1 MPTNDFT
8 FNGISARDYDIEV
21 LDVTEEFTSRD
32 GEGIPV
38 SGRTG
43 ELYNDNG
50 RYENVNVTYS
60 CAIQLGTSDSEA
72 KLKSFNAKL
81 LSFVGN
87 YHLVDTFDDS
97 VAYRIGRY
105 TGAIEPKISRTG
117 DGLVRVDFTFN
128 CNPKKF
134 LASGATPS
142 IFEPTEKVIPSYH
155 VFSDFSNAVQEML
168 LPSIRAKTSY
178 SQSDITTNMHY
189 IVVGLTFGANETHNI
204 RIESNNE
211 EEFFASVLRLT
222 PNTTPYNYND
232 WAGMVTTYTSKMFKY
247 DSSLGAYPDVTIAC
261 TTPYIV
267 VQRTAP
273 LRLYVDDVL
282 TYEDEYF
289 DIYSLTNPTFFDTS
303 PLLRMKVPAN
313 TFDDYLCVINGT
325 SIKLNHDSDVSAES
339 FAINYLTFDAET
351 MNAYSLPE
359 DNEAGYLINAN
370 RFVEVSGYSMDLQT
384 GENEIW
390 VGDWCKKL
398 EIIPRWWT
406 L

>member
-1 MPTNDFT
+1 MPTNNFI
-8 FNGISARDYDIEV
+8 FNGVSASDYDIEV
-21 LDVTEEFTSRD
+21 LDFTEEFTSRD
-32 GEGIPV
+32 GNGIVV

-43 ELYNDNG
+43 ELYSDNG
-50 RYENVNVTYS
+50 RYENIKLTYH
-60 CAIQLGTSDSEA
+60 CALTLGTEDAES
-72 KLKSFNAKL
+72 KLKEFNARL
-81 LSFVGN
+81 LSFIGN
-87 YHLVDTFDDS
+87 YHLTDTFDDS

-142 IFEPTEKVIPSYH
+142 IFESTEKVIPSYH
-155 VFSDFSNAVQEML
+155 VFSDFSTTVQENL
-168 LPSIRAKTSY
+168 LPSIRSKTSY
-178 SQSDITTNMHY
+178 SQADISDMHY
-189 IVVGLTFGANETHNI
+189 IVIGLTFGENEVHDI
-204 RIESNNE
+204 RIESNDS

-222 PNTTPYNYND
+222 PNATPYDYNG
-232 WAGMVTTYTSKMFKY
+232 WAGVFTTYTSKMFKF
-247 DSSLGAYPDVTIAC
+247 DSARGGYPDVTIAC

-267 VQRTAP
+267 AQRTAP
-273 LRLYVDDVL
+273 FRLYVDDEL
-282 TYEDEYF
+282 YFEDNYF
-289 DIYSLTNPTFFDTS
+289 DFYSLTNPTFFGAS

-313 TFDDYLCVINGT
+313 TFNDYLCVINGT
-325 SIKLNHDSDVSAES
+325 SIELNHSSDVSAES

-370 RFVEVSGYSMDLQT
+370 RFVKVSGYSMDLQS

-390 VGDWCKKL
+390 LGNWCKKL